1 MTLFIFEHGTRH
13 GAAGDPPLLR
23 LTVEASG
30 KMVLEDVD
38 EHDETSLRGEGQLTA
53 AELGPIEE
61 LLDPA
66 RLETLGSSLGHGQAW
81 CRLQYGGGRVMTIKH
96 ATPAGELSPDALK
109 GVAKAARPILDALLS
124 LFPLVSTDLAV
135 ESSKRRTINMPKTE
149 QPIRAEG
156 PHGRLLVRYHEDAG
170 GDLWMKVF
178 DSGVVE
184 HRVGASEEGDGTPTG
199 DPLLQIG
206 TGRVAEL
213 FELVRRHLP
222 KAAETDMASNAIWE
236 LYLKGGKRDIR
247 KLPVDGSF
255 QFSSKA
261 QQAAVDEA
269 FQAFAALYRREV

>member
-1 MTLFIFEHGTRH
+1 VTLFIFEHGLRH
-13 GAAGDPPLLR
+13 GPAGDPPFLR
-23 LTVEASG
+23 LTVEATG

-38 EHDETSLRGEGQLTA
+38 EHEELTLRGEGVLTG
-53 AELGPIEE
+53 AELGPIIE
-61 LLDPA
+61 LLAPE
-66 RLETLGSSLGHGQAW
+66 RLETLGTSLGHGPAW
-81 CRLQYGGGRVMTIKH
+81 CRLQYGRGRVMTIKH
-96 ATPAGELSPDALK
+96 ATPAGELAPDALK

-124 LFPLVSTDLAV
+124 LFPLISGGLSGGAAP
-135 ESSKRRTINMPKTE
+135 RRTINMPKTE
-149 QPIRAEG
+149 QPIRVEG

-184 HRVGASEEGDGTPTG
+184 HRLGASEEGDGTAIA
-199 DPLLQIG
+199 DPPMQIG

-222 KAAETDMASNAIWE
+222 KAAETDMASNAVWE

-247 KLPVDGSF
+247 KLPLDGSF
-255 QFSSKA
+255 QFVSKA

-269 FQAFAALYRREV
+269 FQAFAALYRRTP

>member
-30 KMVLEDVD
+30 KVMLEDVD
-38 EHDETSLRGEGQLTA
+38 EHEEISLRGEGQLTA
-53 AELGPIEE
+53 AELDPIVE

-66 RLETLGSSLGHGQAW
+66 RLETLGSALGHGQAW
-81 CRLQYGGGRVMTIKH
+81 CRLQYGGGRIMTIKH
-96 ATPAGELSPDALK
+96 ATPAGEISPEALR
-109 GVAKAARPILDALLS
+109 GVAKAARPILDALLG
-124 LFPLVSTDLAV
+124 LFPIVSSDLGV
-135 ESSKRRTINMPKTE
+135 ESTRRRTQGAPRTE
-149 QPIRAEG
+149 QPIRVEG
-156 PHGRLLVRYHEDAG
+156 PHGRLLVRYHEDVG

-184 HRVGASEEGDGTPTG
+184 HRVGASEEGDGTPAS

-213 FELVRRHLP
+213 FELIRRHVP
-222 KAAETDMASNAIWE
+222 KATETDRASSAVWE
-236 LYLKGGKRDIR
+236 LYAKGGKRDIR
-247 KLPVDGSF
+247 KLPLDGTF

-269 FQAFAALYRREV
+269 FQAFAALYRRAI